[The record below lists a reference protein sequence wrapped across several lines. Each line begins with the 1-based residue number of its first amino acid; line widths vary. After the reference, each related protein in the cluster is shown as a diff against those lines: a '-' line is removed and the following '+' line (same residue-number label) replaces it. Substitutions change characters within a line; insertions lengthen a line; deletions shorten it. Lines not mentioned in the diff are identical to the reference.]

1 MGTWNA
7 LSSVVTVL
15 AGCGVVLLAVGCFW
29 PSDDPPRTGRVER
42 WNGANTGPPITRL
55 TDWSCAPPARS
66 FTTAEAHHWMQIHRD
81 HDCPRK
87 REAFAALVAAGR
99 IRPDSTRPNTLRSDD
114 DE

>member
-15 AGCGVVLLAVGCFW
+15 SGCGVVLLAVGCFW
-29 PSDDPPRTGRVER
+29 PRVDPPRAGHIER
-42 WNGANTGPPITRL
+42 WDGADGRPPVAWL
-55 TDWSCAPPARS
+55 TDWSCATPARS

-87 REAFAALVAAGR
+87 RAAFAALVEAGR
-99 IRPDSTRPNTLRSDD
+99 IHPDSTRRNTLRSEY

>member
-1 MGTWNA
+1 
-7 LSSVVTVL
+7 
-15 AGCGVVLLAVGCFW
+15 
-29 PSDDPPRTGRVER
+29 
-42 WNGANTGPPITRL
+42 
-55 TDWSCAPPARS
+55 
-66 FTTAEAHHWMQIHRD
+66 MQMHRD